1 MTKIDKHDDV
11 IDSRDIISR
20 ISELENERD
29 EWLSENEGKTV
40 RDWEVEDVDA
50 ADELKNL
57 GLVTDEL
64 SQLSDWEYGV
74 ALIRYSY
81 FADYV
86 EELCVDCG
94 DISKDLPSYIVI
106 DWERTAETVA
116 YDYGMIEFN
125 GIDYYYLNS

>member
-81 FADYV
+81 FTDYV
-86 EELCVDCG
+86 EELCIDCG
-94 DISKDLPSYIVI
+94 DIPKDLPSYIVI